1 MHVEIKASG
10 APLTNVLEGS
20 YIPVG
25 AMRRYDPANSDHPS
39 IGVDWD
45 FGVREH
51 GWNWVLERDNI
62 LRSGHALAGPAP
74 ADLIDPVGPEERKTA
89 VRHVLTE
96 SWARIGKPDWLQQ
109 AAYQAFAILTMCRA
123 LYTLDTGEQA
133 TKPQAARWAGDAL
146 GQPWRDCIGW
156 ALEHRHDF
164 TPHDPDHGLRV
175 HRPCPRACPAPVTPG
190 GQSGHRDQQRHE
202 LLGGVAA
209 PWKAR
214 SPISSGKLVRSRRAN
229 SPLATATRHRSGS
242 RMSTAREAFTCRRQ
256 DHWLLACFDLAVLI
270 RRDTAGGAYAYGMLV
285 GEAGGRL

>member
-1 MHVEIKASG
+1 MTGVGVEDFPAVERTLQILLDRVREILGDQFVGMYVYGSLSSGDFDEASSDIDFLVVTRSELSVAQLSLLARMHAEIKASG
-10 APLTNVLEGS
+10 APFTDVLEGS

-39 IGVDWD
+39 IGVDWN

-74 ADLIDPVGPEERKTA
+74 ADLIDPVGPEQLKTA

-96 SWARIGKPDWLQQ
+96 FWARIRRSDWLRQ

-146 GQPWRDCIGW
+146 GKPWRDHIKW

-164 TPHDPDHGLRV
+164 TPHDPTMAYEFIDHILGL
-175 HRPCPRACPAPVTPG
+175 A
-190 GQSGHRDQQRHE
+190 RDR
-202 LLGGVAA
+202 
-209 PWKAR
+209 
-214 SPISSGKLVRSRRAN
+214 
-229 SPLATATRHRSGS
+229 
-242 RMSTAREAFTCRRQ
+242 
-256 DHWLLACFDLAVLI
+256 
-270 RRDTAGGAYAYGMLV
+270 
-285 GEAGGRL
+285 